1 MLRAFEG
8 TDPEKVR
15 TIILGQDPYSNPAWV
30 TGRAF
35 EQGDLLKWPDQPRA
49 VADSLRR
56 IVQAIMVART
66 GAQSYTAGD
75 RAWSQL
81 AKDAHSGLLHL
92 EPPRRLFDRLER
104 EGVLFLNTSLTNQR
118 SRAGRRAERMPP
130 PLPALGAVSSPAARV
145 PRGQAI
151 GSILSSFCWGGTPA
165 TLSSGPGPGSRR
177 IGPGLGGGE

>member
-8 TDPEKVR
+8 TNPEKVR
-15 TIILGQDPYSNPAWV
+15 AIILGQDPYSNPAWA

-35 EQGDLLKWPDQPRA
+35 EQGDLLEWPDQSQA
-49 VADSLRR
+49 VTDSLRR

-66 GAQSYTAGD
+66 GAECYTAGD

-104 EGVLFLNTSLTNQR
+104 EGMLFLNTSLTISVR
-118 SRAGRRAERMPP
+118 ERAG
-130 PLPALGAVSSPAARV
+130 
-145 PRGQAI
+145 
-151 GSILSSFCWGGTPA
+151 
-165 TLSSGPGPGSRR
+165 GPKECHRHFQLFRFS
-177 IGPGLGGGE
+177 